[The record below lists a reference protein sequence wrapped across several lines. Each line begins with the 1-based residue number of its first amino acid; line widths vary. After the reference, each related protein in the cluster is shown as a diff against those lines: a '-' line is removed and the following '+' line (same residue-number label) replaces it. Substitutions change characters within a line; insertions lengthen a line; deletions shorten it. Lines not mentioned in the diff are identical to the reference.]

1 MPRVP
6 TMVSFATRGIVSSLT
21 LLAFATV
28 APDAHAVTTR
38 APGSVLTASL
48 SSAAI
53 SYGERISL
61 TGRLTESGQGVAG
74 AHLQL
79 QSNSYPFRR
88 YATIGTSTTGANG
101 TYAFTGVRPNRN
113 TQLRVVATGGA
124 TAHSASRYLRV
135 NPAAR
140 VGARSIAPGEVA
152 LRLAVGHTA
161 YGDAE
166 PASAYWSLAPRG
178 SRDFRLEAVTQTHES
193 RHLTTASATVDPPS
207 TAFSYRVCFVPTWR
221 HAMGARA
228 SYTRCVTDSGLALQG
243 EGRGTPA
250 AAFPRR
256 SAVDAAGRLL
266 DGRAGSTAYAVV
278 DDTGRLGGVRVHER
292 FETASV
298 VKVMMLVS
306 YLQML
311 AAEHRGVDVAA
322 NSILYPMIH
331 ISDNNA
337 ASAVFAAIGGYPA
350 LERVAAQSQMTDF
363 VPGVGWWA
371 YTQTSAADQARFFF
385 ELDGLIP
392 AQFDG
397 YARGLLSGIESSQSW
412 GVPPV
417 ARPRYEVFF
426 KTGALPSQGLVN
438 EAALLQRPGI
448 RFALCVLSN
457 GDPSM
462 GYGEATIAGVGS
474 TLLSG

>member
-1 MPRVP
+1 MPRVRS
-6 TMVSFATRGIVSSLT
+6 MVSFAARGIVSSLT
-21 LLAFATV
+21 LLALAL
-28 APDAHAVTTR
+28 APEAQAVTTP
-38 APGSVLTASL
+38 APDSVLTASL

-53 SYGERISL
+53 GYGERISL

-74 AHLQL
+74 AQLQL
-79 QSNSYPFRR
+79 QANSYPFRG
-88 YATIGTSTTGANG
+88 YATIGTSTTGADG

-113 TQLRVVATGGA
+113 TKLRVVAGGA
-124 TAHSASRYLRV
+124 ATVRSASRYLRV
-135 NPAAR
+135 NAAGR

-152 LRLAVGHTA
+152 LTLAVGHTA

-166 PASAYWSLAPRG
+166 PVSAYWSLAPRG
-178 SRDFRLEAVTQTHES
+178 SEDFRLEAVTQTDES
-193 RHLTTASATVDPPS
+193 AHLTTASATVDPPAA
-207 TAFSYRVCFVPTWR
+207 AFSYRVCFVPTWR
-221 HAMGARA
+221 HAMGASA
-228 SYTRCVTDSGLALQG
+228 SYARCVTDRGLALQG
-243 EGRGTPA
+243 DGRGTPA
-250 AAFPRR
+250 APFPP
-256 SAVDAAGRLL
+256 SGAVAAAGRFL

-278 DDTGRLGGVRVHER
+278 DDTGRLGGARIHER

-298 VKVMMLVS
+298 VKVMMLVG

-311 AAEHRGVDVAA
+311 AAEHRGVDAAA
-322 NSILYPMIH
+322 NAILYPMIH

-350 LERVAAQSQMTDF
+350 LERIAAQSQMTDF

-392 AQFDG
+392 ARFDA
-397 YARGLLSGIESSQSW
+397 YARGLLSGIEPSQSW
-412 GVPPV
+412 GLPPV
-417 ARPRYEVFF
+417 ARPRYQVFF
-426 KTGALPSQGLVN
+426 KTGALPSQGLFN
-438 EAALLQRPGI
+438 EAALLERPGV
-448 RFALCVLSN
+448 RLALCVLSN